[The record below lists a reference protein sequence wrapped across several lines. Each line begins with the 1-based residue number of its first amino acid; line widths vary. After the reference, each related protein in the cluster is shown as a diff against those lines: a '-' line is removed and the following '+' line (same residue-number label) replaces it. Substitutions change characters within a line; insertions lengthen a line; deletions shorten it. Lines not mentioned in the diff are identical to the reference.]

1 MGRWHRQP
9 APSVK
14 PSDLTRSPTLRRTAA
29 LNSPNAEQP
38 TEEPFLLWAGLGK
51 IVNTVGIVVA
61 GYYAMDWLQRLVGQS
76 G

>member
-14 PSDLTRSPTLRRTAA
+14 PSDVTRPPTLRRTAA

-38 TEEPFLLWAGLGK
+38 TEEQLDEAKALGDEQQELKQLTQELTAKARAGP
-51 IVNTVGIVVA
+51 
-61 GYYAMDWLQRLVGQS
+61 
-76 G
+76 